1 MWDVYAP
8 ISVCIC
14 AWLVYNILLCH
25 PIFKIVCAHVCMYMH
40 AHPSVC
46 MCTCAHVCAHTCIYV
61 RVCVCMCVLV
71 RAHARVCVC
80 TPSVAHMWR
89 SEDDLQELA
98 LYFHLV
104 DLEA

>member
-1 MWDVYAP
+1 MYVYARAP
-8 ISVCIC
+8 KRVYVHLCTCVCTHIYIC
-14 AWLVYNILLCH
+14 A
-25 PIFKIVCAHVCMYMH
+25 
-40 AHPSVC
+40 
-46 MCTCAHVCAHTCIYV
+46 
-61 RVCVCMCVLV
+61 CVCMCVLACV
-71 RAHARVCVC
+71 CVCVC